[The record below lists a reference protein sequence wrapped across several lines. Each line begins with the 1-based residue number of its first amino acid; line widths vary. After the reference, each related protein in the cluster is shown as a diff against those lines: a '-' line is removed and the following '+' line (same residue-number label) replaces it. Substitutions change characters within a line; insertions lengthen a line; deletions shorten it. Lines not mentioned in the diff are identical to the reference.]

1 MISDM
6 PLTDSQGRTV
16 NVHDVWEHAQLT
28 SDTDI
33 VKAINDG
40 KADSYARNIELTI
53 QGEIDRREKLLRAIR
68 ERKIE
73 SKHMSMMEHYIEF
86 ENNEHEYLYNA
97 AEGRIVR
104 AV

>member
-1 MISDM
+1 MSEYKEK
-6 PLTDSQGRTV
+6 TV
-16 NVHDVWEHAQLT
+16 NVHDIWEHTQLT

-40 KADSYARNIELTI
+40 KADSYARSIELAI
-53 QGEIDRREKLLRAIR
+53 QDEIDRREKLLQAIR
-68 ERKIE
+68 ERRIE

-97 AEGRIVR
+97 AEGRVCRII
-104 AV
+104 